1 MPHCGGY
8 MENEM
13 MYTLDAN
20 IFLRDANPYDPDHAT
35 SHLLLEQ
42 LERQALPIVVP
53 LFVLVEVAGV
63 LGRELRDSIRT
74 RLFVEKMRTIP
85 TISFVACDE
94 ELTAKAAEL
103 AADRALRGADALY
116 VAVAQQY
123 ACQLVTLDQE
133 MRMRAAAVVTVRPPA
148 EVLADIAPS

>member
-1 MPHCGGY
+1 
-8 MENEM
+8 

-20 IFLRDANPYDPDHAT
+20 IFLRDANPYDPDHTT

-42 LERQALPIVVP
+42 LEHQSLPIVVP

-63 LGRELRDSIRT
+63 LGRELRDPIRA
-74 RLFVEKMRTIP
+74 RLFVEKMHTIS
-85 TISFVACDE
+85 TISFVAFDE

-133 MRMRAAAVVTVRPPA
+133 MRTRAAAIVKVRTPA
-148 EVLADIAPS
+148 EVLTDIAPS

>member
-1 MPHCGGY
+1 
-8 MENEM
+8 

-35 SHLLLEQ
+35 CHLLLEQ
-42 LERQALPIVVP
+42 LESQAISVIVP
-53 LFVLVEVAGV
+53 FFVLVEIAGV
-63 LGRELRDSIRT
+63 LGRELRDPIRA
-74 RLFVEKMRTIP
+74 RLFFEKMHALP
-85 TISFVACDE
+85 TISFVALDE
-94 ELTAKAAEL
+94 ELSLKAAEL

-133 MRMRAAAVVTVRPPA
+133 MYTRAAVVVPVRTPA
-148 EVLADIAPS
+148 EVLADISSM

>member
-8 MENEM
+8 IENET

-20 IFLRDANPYDPDHAT
+20 IFLRDANPYAPNHAT

-42 LERQALPIVVP
+42 LERQVLPIVVP

-63 LGRELRDSIRT
+63 LGRELRDPIRAS
-74 RLFVEKMRTIP
+74 LFVEKMRTIP

-133 MRMRAAAVVTVRPPA
+133 MRTRATAVVTVRTPA